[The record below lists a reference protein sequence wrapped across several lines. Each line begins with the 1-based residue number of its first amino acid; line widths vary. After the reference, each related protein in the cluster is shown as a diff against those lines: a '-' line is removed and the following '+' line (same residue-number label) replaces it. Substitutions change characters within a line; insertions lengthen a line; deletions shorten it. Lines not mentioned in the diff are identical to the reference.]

1 LSSSQTELSSV
12 PDSLIKAPAMVR
24 QTAFGASLYRYALV
38 GAVAAFLLSL
48 IEWLDLQ
55 IQLTPVFASFKERL
69 IFTAY
74 FSLNILVGAFVGLL
88 LGMFARLSIFLKD
101 KVVNLFEQGK
111 GKRPGLGL
119 LAGISIFTIAAILFK
134 QQPHVHGYLTGL
146 IREAEKID
154 PLRAF
159 LLNHERS
166 ISYAM
171 MLGLVVFLWI
181 LWRLARSAGQ
191 AKKPIKSGLFLILA
205 LLVLVAY
212 AIDSRVEVQLYD
224 PSLHRS
230 LFIFS
235 TAVMMTL
242 VGAIYFSSP
251 RLQES
256 RIKTPALVGAFVLL
270 VAAAAFT
277 FNHFDKN
284 QNLKNQTVFR
294 TTQIRQNILLL
305 QWALDFDRDG
315 WSPFLGGGDADD
327 HNPDINPS
335 RNELAGDGI
344 DNNCVGGD
352 LTQADID
359 EWKKGWAVCHVAPN
373 PDAKR
378 LNVIYV
384 FVDALRADHLGAY
397 GYARNTS
404 PNLDRL
410 AAKAQLFENGFTP
423 APNTFEALPKFTQG
437 NYWDA
442 HLEGWPEII
451 AKQGYN
457 AMVFPRRLPV
467 MLRHVKGMKIVQEA
481 RVKTF
486 EETIDVAMKVL
497 NEAPKEK
504 PFAAYLYATD
514 THRPYK
520 FHEQFNFGKS
530 LTDLYDGE
538 VAYVDYHLGR
548 LFDWLE
554 SAGRMRD
561 TMIVIM
567 ADHGESLGE
576 RGVYKHSSQLYNE
589 QLHIP
594 YLIYVPDL
602 QPQRISAYVSSI
614 DLGPTILHT
623 VGVDYPKDCAGVSL
637 LPLMKGERFEH
648 PPVYAE
654 QTYRYQSFFVRP
666 DQNVSL
672 EMKKYAVITQDG
684 FKLIYNRNPNSFELF
699 NLKSDPRE
707 QRNLFNYEPQ
717 RGEIMKQMVGRYV
730 DMILVSRP
738 WDADESQYVW
748 GQPEIRDV
756 VK

>member
-1 LSSSQTELSSV
+1 LSASEANSPLSADSTVQANDLQSSLLASV
-12 PDSLIKAPAMVR
+12 RRYVLL
-24 QTAFGASLYRYALV
+24 GAA
-38 GAVAAFLLSL
+38 AAFLLSL

-74 FSLNILVGAFVGLL
+74 FSLNIFVGGLLGLL
-88 LGMFARLSIFLKD
+88 LGLFVHAASFLKTSLV
-101 KVVNLFEQGK
+101 KFLPKELAANRWLKLF
-111 GKRPGLGL
+111 
-119 LAGISIFTIAAILFK
+119 AGIFVFTMAAILLK
-134 QQPHVHGYLTGL
+134 QQPHLHGYVIGL
-146 IREAEKID
+146 IREAEKIE
-154 PLRAF
+154 PLRSF

-166 ISYAM
+166 ISYAI
-171 MLGLVVFLWI
+171 MLDFIITFWI
-181 LWRLARSAGQ
+181 LWRLARAVNSYG
-191 AKKPIKSGLFLILA
+191 KLIKSGFFALLA
-205 LLVLVAY
+205 LLIAAFY
-212 AIDSRVEVQLYD
+212 YIDSRVEVQLYD

-230 LFIFS
+230 LFI
-235 TAVMMTL
+235 MTFAFAMAL
-242 VGAIYFSSP
+242 VGVSYFSSP
-251 RLQES
+251 RLQAFKV
-256 RIKTPALVGAFVLL
+256 KTLVVLVAFVFLL
-270 VAAAAFT
+270 AALAFT

-284 QNLKNQTVFR
+284 QNLKNQIAFR
-294 TTQIRQNILLL
+294 TSQTRQYVMLT

-315 WSPFLGGGDADD
+315 WSAVLGGGDTDD
-327 HNPDINPS
+327 RNASINPY
-335 RNELAGDGI
+335 RKELTDDGV
-344 DNNCVGGD
+344 DNNGIGGD
-352 LTQADID
+352 LSQADID
-359 EWKKGWAVCHVAPN
+359 EWKQFWQSQHAAPN
-373 PDAKR
+373 KDAKR

-404 PNLDRL
+404 PNLDKL

-442 HLEGWPEII
+442 HLQGWPEII
-451 AKQGYN
+451 AKNDYN

-467 MLRHVKGMKIVQEA
+467 MLRHVKGMKVVSEA

-486 EETIDVAMKVL
+486 AETIDVAIKVL
-497 NEAPKEK
+497 GEAPKEK

-520 FHEQFNFGKS
+520 KHEQFNFGDS

-538 VAYVDYHLGR
+538 VAYVDFHLGR

-554 SAGRMRD
+554 SAALMQN

-576 RGVYKHSSQLYNE
+576 RGMYKHSSLLYNE

-594 YLIYVPDL
+594 YMIYQPNL
-602 QPQRISAYVSSI
+602 QPRRISDYVSSI

-623 VGVDYPKDCAGVSL
+623 IGLDYPQECAGVSL
-637 LPLMKGERFEH
+637 LPLMKGEAFTH

-666 DQNVSL
+666 DQSVSPDT
-672 EMKKYAVITQDG
+672 KKYAVITQDG
-684 FKLIYNRNPNSFELF
+684 YKLIYNRNAYSFELF
-699 NLKSDPRE
+699 NLKADPRE
-707 QRNLFNYEPQ
+707 ERNLFNYEPQ
-717 RGEIMKQMVGRYV
+717 RAEAMKKLLGRYV
-730 DMILVSRP
+730 DMISVSRP

-748 GQPEIRDV
+748 GQPEFKDV